1 VIEVGAPR
9 AGYHL
14 YSMSPA
20 RRRQDLV
27 TAEEL
32 YELPDDGSR
41 HELLRD
47 LAIEVLSPGDRMNEV
62 LGKVSDYLAAGR
74 RVVWIFGD

>member
-1 VIEVGAPR
+1 MCTA
-9 AGYHL
+9 
-14 YSMSPA
+14 SPA

-47 LAIEVLSPGDRMNEV
+47 LAIEVLSPGDV
-62 LGKVSDYLAAGR
+62 VPGFSVGLGE
-74 RVVWIFGD
+74 IFGD